1 MLAVVHQGLTKGE
14 AARRYGVSWQWVDTL
29 VARYNE
35 GGLDAVEPRSRR
47 PASNSKATPD
57 AVAHRVVELRK
68 QLDAGGLDAG
78 PVTIAQHLALE
89 DIRPPSTSTIRR
101 ILHNAGL
108 VVANP
113 KNSSADTPS
122 TPPAP
127 TGATQTENPPDGHA
141 LNDDATHLSTM
152 SRLITRW
159 SYSDA
164 TQDSDRCPGSRWNR
178 VPVAVPIT
186 QAPYVQA
193 SGTRSRSV

>member
-1 MLAVVHQGLTKGE
+1 
-14 AARRYGVSWQWVDTL
+14 
-29 VARYNE
+29 
-35 GGLDAVEPRSRR
+35 
-47 PASNSKATPD
+47 
-57 AVAHRVVELRK
+57 VVELRK
-68 QLDAGGLDAG
+68 QLDAGGLDAR

-127 TGATQTENPPDGHA
+127 TGATQTENPADGHA

-152 SRLITRW
+152 SRLITIVELRGLEPLTPCMP
-159 SYSDA
+159 SGLTVCEPQTRIASSA
-164 TQDSDRCPGSRWNR
+164 RSQPVHR
-178 VPVAVPIT
+178 VPVGLIKVLPRDLAEALDIRCHCDE
-186 QAPYVQA
+186 QL
-193 SGTRSRSV
+193 TRLSVTRGDHAIRGHGGSYKVCIL